1 MAPRGDGLVSS
12 KPRLVRRADINWSL
26 VEGEA
31 ILLDLE
37 EAEVLRLNPM
47 AAELW
52 MLIDGTRSVDDLAR
66 HLERTYDVSAWRA
79 RRDVRRFVRRLRRR
93 DFVRPMEAGQL

>member
-1 MAPRGDGLVSS
+1 MAPRGHGVVSS
-12 KPRLVRRADINWSL
+12 KLPLIRRADIDWRV

-37 EAEVLRLNPM
+37 EAEVLRLNRM

-52 MLIDGTRSVDDLAR
+52 TLIDGTRSVDDLAR
-66 HLERTYDVSAWRA
+66 HLERTYDVSGWRA

-93 DFVRPMEAGQL
+93 DFVRPMEAARR